1 MCFSKRHFHFPAI
14 GAWDMIVPTPFEELL
29 SKYAL
34 LLGQVGEFILVAGI
48 LYLPGRFVVEPV
60 ASWVFTR
67 RNLEPTLQR
76 AAEKLLRV
84 GTVVGALILGAW
96 AAGLTDF
103 LGGSAI
109 IVAALT
115 LAVGFAAQDVLSNFV
130 AGVFI
135 VQDRNFNIDD
145 WIEWND
151 NAGFID
157 DIGFRVTRIQTF
169 DNETITVPNTEL
181 ATNAVTNRMSND
193 TLRISYTFGIGY
205 ADDIDAATR
214 ILLDV
219 AADNESI
226 LSDPAPSVRVAGL
239 DETAIVL
246 QARFWIADPD
256 REDFSVTRS
265 DYIRTVT
272 DRCQSAGIDLSTSSQ
287 HTLSGDI
294 TVQNRSDI

>member
-1 MCFSKRHFHFPAI
+1 MAVPQSLGELFSKY
-14 GAWDMIVPTPFEELL
+14 
-29 SKYAL
+29 SL
-34 LLGQVGEFILVAGI
+34 LLGQVGEFVLVTGLLYVLGRLGI
-48 LYLPGRFVVEPV
+48 KPAVRWLFM
-60 ASWVFTR
+60 R
-67 RNLEPTLQR
+67 RELEPTIERTL
-76 AAEKLLRV
+76 EKLLGV
-84 GTVVGALILGAW
+84 GLVIGALLIGAW
-96 AAGLTDF
+96 VAGFTAF
-103 LGGSAI
+103 LGGSAL

-151 NAGFID
+151 NAGVID
-157 DIGFRVTRIQTF
+157 DIGFRVTRIRTF

-205 ADDIDAATR
+205 GDDIDAATR

-219 AADNESI
+219 ATEHDGILAD
-226 LSDPAPSVRVAGL
+226 PGASVRVAGL
-239 DETAIVL
+239 EETAIEL
-246 QARFWIADPD
+246 QARFWISDPD

-265 DYIRTVT
+265 EYLQAVT
-272 DRCQSAGIDLSTSSQ
+272 ERCRAAGIDLSTTSQ
-287 HTLSGDI
+287 HALSGELA
-294 TVQNRSDI
+294 VQDTSRS